1 MSKTSG
7 KQQQKRTGAVNKQG
21 TKAQSKQKKPSSRD
35 EEEEDEEDDC
45 SESDEED
52 DVSRALFYYAN
63 AIITEGLTT
72 SGMESEL
79 QSAMKALEKCKF
91 LLLHQ
96 NPLLQKMVKKA
107 ASRDMSDNKVPPGSA
122 SVQRDLQDDR
132 FLLSLVCIGCSKIQA
147 IINQDM
153 EAAVVSLKEA
163 LVFFPRSAEANEN
176 IAQLLRTQADTQE
189 KLNSVENYFRKA
201 MNSKE
206 QIEKAIECSSVSLG
220 TISLLAASKVPNT
233 TTTSSG
239 RSGASSSKSKSKKK
253 SKGKK
258 ESRSDAMGNTIIE
271 EDDDNDD
278 SDENDDND
286 KNKKKNDDDD
296 DDDDE
301 EADQLEEEVLR
312 NVLEM
317 ELSASLRATENL
329 LLHLCQEGRCSE
341 ALPLLREGKYLI
353 RLSRDVL
360 CYKIEGESGGGEI
373 LLDDENLKNEMIG
386 NDKVDE
392 KMIESKKKSK
402 NSSQNG
408 DGKGKEVEEKEVE
421 ESSAY
426 LRVTDG
432 ILSTNTLSHLQHVFR
447 PSSPFWSE
455 HQYNLIANSSR
466 TAGYFSYVYDL
477 RELPS
482 NSIEQVICVLF
493 EKVKEMFP
501 SIKDNKNNK
510 SGNKSS
516 KRDSKKD
523 AEKGGENGE
532 GERGEGEECV
542 YAEWWVHTR
551 PHSSGHQLH
560 FDSDNEGIQACAYV
574 SCSVY
579 LHPLLHFFSSVPFC
593 SLNSFSSATSSYYC
607 FYFNSNCCFY

>member
-1 MSKTSG
+1 MKNNKRPLEMSKTSG
-7 KQQQKRTGAVNKQG
+7 KQQQKRTGSDIKQG
-21 TKAQSKQKKPSSRD
+21 TKSQSKQKKPSSRD

-63 AIITEGLTT
+63 SIITEGLTT

-206 QIEKAIECSSVSLG
+206 QIQKSIECSSVSLG

-239 RSGASSSKSKSKKK
+239 RGGASSSKSKSK
-253 SKGKK
+253 SKK

-271 EDDDNDD
+271 DDNDNDD
-278 SDENDDND
+278 SDEYDDND
-286 KNKKKNDDDD
+286 KNKNKNDDDD

-360 CYKIEGESGGGEI
+360 CYKMEGESGGGET
-373 LLDDENLKNEMIG
+373 LLNIEDSKDEKIDNDDM
-386 NDKVDE
+386 VDE
-392 KMIESKKKSK
+392 KKIESKMKSK

-408 DGKGKEVEEKEVE
+408 EGKEKEVEEKEVE

-432 ILSTNTLSHLQHVFR
+432 VLSTNTLSHLQHIFR

-455 HQYNLIANSSR
+455 HQYSLIANSSR
-466 TAGYFSYVYDL
+466 TAGYFSFVYDL

-501 SIKDNKNNK
+501 SIKNDKNKIKNYSK
-510 SGNKSS
+510 IENKSS
-516 KRDSKKD
+516 ISSRKKKEVED
-523 AEKGGENGE
+523 VV
-532 GERGEGEECV
+532 RGEGEECV

-560 FDSDNEGIQACAYV
+560 FDSDNEGIQV
-574 SCSVY
+574 
-579 LHPLLHFFSSVPFC
+579 
-593 SLNSFSSATSSYYC
+593 
-607 FYFNSNCCFY
+607 